1 MVRKKIPAK
10 IIKNVNQYLTVLR
23 RDKLPIKEAILFGSF
38 AKGKQKKWSDIDICI
53 ISPRF
58 KNRSDAI
65 SYLWRKKHEMEKGNV
80 SLNGHDLEPIG
91 YNPKDFINED
101 PLVWEIKNYGIRIGK
116 K

>member
-10 IIKNVNQYLTVLR
+10 IRKNVNQYLTALR

-53 ISPRF
+53 VSTKF
-58 KNRSDAI
+58 KSRSDAI
-65 SYLWRKKHEMEKGNV
+65 SYLWRKKHEMKDGAI
-80 SLNGHDLEPIG
+80 LRDHDLEPIG

>member
-10 IIKNVNQYLTVLR
+10 IRKNVNQYLTALR

-53 ISPRF
+53 VSTKF

-65 SYLWRKKHEMEKGNV
+65 SYLWRKKHEMRDDAILKD
-80 SLNGHDLEPIG
+80 HDLEPIG